1 MAARAKKPNVDQT
14 YNALWDTLTGL
25 SHLFGGS
32 VISGTTSDIT
42 ISIPGL
48 GDRTYTVDKND
59 GTLLVTHSMSVRRGG
74 PKKETHRT
82 YIEEPIAFLLEYTS
96 PNDNFKDVHG
106 NIEDYASR
114 ELR

>member
-1 MAARAKKPNVDQT
+1 MAARTKKPNVDQT
-14 YNALWDTLTGL
+14 YNALYDTLTSL
-25 SHLFGGS
+25 SRLFGGS

-42 ISIPGL
+42 ISIPGF

-59 GTLLVTHSMSVRRGG
+59 GTLLVTTEEYTRKGTPRR
-74 PKKETHRT
+74 ETHRT

-96 PNDNFKDVHG
+96 TNDNFKDVWER
-106 NIEDYASR
+106 IEEYASR